1 MRLRELVGVAISE
14 GWGTALVRAI
24 GNPVPEALSFPEWM
38 KALVHWRDWNVNT
51 AIKEGLKAN
60 WVVYRC
66 VVLKARMYASL
77 PWVVKRYR
85 QDGTI
90 ETVTD
95 TNHPLVWLLRSPNP
109 YQTWT
114 RLLYLDSMY
123 ADLAGDFVLYAT
135 DENRDTGVEIPWTV
149 YPLQTQRVEIKALS
163 PFTSEYTYRVGE
175 KKETFAQEEVVHIQQ
190 PDPGSD
196 AYGLATLRAAGRSV
210 DTGNSI
216 HDAQKSSMDQVV
228 KPSGIIS
235 GEFGKEVYE
244 RLKKDI
250 AENKAGA
257 KNVGKVLIA
266 RAALTFKPFMLTP
279 AEVDYINSIGASNDE
294 IAAALEV
301 DPSLLGIRD
310 TKYENKREARK
321 FLEQTCIFPRAV
333 DARDAWNLQLIPRM
347 GLTDGSFL
355 DFDISQTATAIDLRR
370 ANAEEAKLYAE
381 SLHAA
386 PRAINQRLD
395 LGFDDDDL
403 PEEALVPMTLVPI
416 SQVGDLGG
424 TPSDDDLEDDERS
437 LSANARLARYWRV
450 RDVQKIRFEKAI
462 AGRVRDVFIEEGKR
476 VLAAWN
482 EGERDLDGV
491 IDSMAGAYRDVFRAA
506 YAGTIEFFGNQTS
519 EDLSERV
526 RVATPGGVR
535 FEFELGD
542 PAVQEFINRETIET
556 VTNVT
561 TSTKKSIRKLVSV
574 ATSGGE
580 TQTIDDIALALQG
593 KYRRWYG
600 VDPELAFERSRAFR
614 IARTTVHTASGFG
627 QHEAAAQ
634 SRVVV
639 SHQWITSRDGRVR
652 DIHGP
657 LEGQKVPLGE
667 RYSNGLLYPGDPAEG
682 PGEIVNCRCN
692 EIYLTKGEE

>member
-1 MRLRELVGVAISE
+1 MKIRELIGVGISE
-14 GWGTALVRAI
+14 GWGTAFARAV
-24 GNPVPEALSFPEWM
+24 GNDVPDAITFPEWFREM
-38 KALVHWRDWNVNT
+38 VSWRDWNVRT

-77 PWVVKRYR
+77 PWIVRR
-85 QDGTI
+85 TLQDGTI
-90 ETVTD
+90 ETVED
-95 TNHPLVWLLRSPNP
+95 PNHPLVQLLRSPNP

-114 RLLYLDSMY
+114 KLLYLDSMY
-123 ADLAGDFVLYAT
+123 ADLAGDFILYTT
-135 DENRDTGVEIPWTV
+135 DENSDTGGEIPWTV
-149 YPLQTQRVEIKALS
+149 YPLQTQRVTIKALS
-163 PFTSEYTYRVGE
+163 PFTSKYTYRVGE
-175 KKETFAQEEVVHIQQ
+175 TEEIFEQEEVVHIQQ

-196 AYGLATLRAAGRSV
+196 TYGLATLRAAGRAV
-210 DTGNSI
+210 DTGNSV
-216 HDAQKSSMDQVV
+216 HDAQKASMEQVV

-244 RLKKDI
+244 RLKADI
-250 AENKAGA
+250 KKNKAGA

-266 RAALTFKPFMLTP
+266 RANVKFQPFMLTP
-279 AEVDYINSIGASNDE
+279 AEVDYINSIGATNDE

-321 FLEQTCIFPRAV
+321 FLEQTCIFPRAI
-333 DARDAWNLQLIPRM
+333 DSRDAWNLQLIPRM

-381 SLHAA
+381 SLHAS
-386 PRAINQRLD
+386 PQAINQRLD
-395 LGFDDDDL
+395 LGFNADDL
-403 PEEALVPMTLVPI
+403 PDEALVPMTLVPI
-416 SQVGDLGG
+416 SQIGDLGG
-424 TPSDDDLEDDERS
+424 EPSGDVDEEDERS
-437 LSANARLARYWRV
+437 LSTKARLARYWRV
-450 RDVQKIRFEKAI
+450 RDVQKIRFEKAV
-462 AGRVRDVFIEEGKR
+462 AGRVREVFIEEGKR
-476 VLAAWN
+476 VLEAWN
-482 EGERDLDGV
+482 DGERDLDGT

-526 RVATPGGVR
+526 RVATPGEVR

-542 PAVQEFINRETIET
+542 PAVQAFIERETIRT
-556 VTNVT
+556 VTDVT

-574 ATSGGE
+574 ATSGDQ
-580 TQTIDDIALALQG
+580 TQTADEIALGLQG

-600 VDPELAFERSRAFR
+600 LDPELAFERSRSFR
-614 IARTTVHTASGFG
+614 IARTVVHTGSGFG
-627 QHEAAAQ
+627 QYEAAAQ
-634 SRVVV
+634 SRIVTMHV
-639 SHQWITSRDGRVR
+639 WLTSRDGRVR

-657 LEGQKVPLGE
+657 LEGQKVAFGE
-667 RYSNGLLYPGDPAEG
+667 RFSNGLLYPGDPAGG